1 MLGIGSKASPDKKSS
16 LEKASLAG
24 QAGTTVEGVD
34 MMNLAEL
41 PDGETA
47 GGITLQSKFVVLIK
61 SHLFHFMRQFLTD
74 FLFCS

>member
-1 MLGIGSKASPDKKSS
+1 MLGSKASPDKKSS

-34 MMNLAEL
+34 MMTLAEL

-47 GGITLQSKFVVLIK
+47 GGITLHQS
-61 SHLFHFMRQFLTD
+61 SLFSFKIIYFT
-74 FLFCS
+74 S